1 MIRLSRVKETT
12 PTAGVGCIEDACIPL
27 EEALVHYPPFFD
39 AVPRV
44 RVRDPLAEFLGA
56 VEGGVIEYR
65 YLDAVR
71 LAGHSCPT
79 VAGAYGLTRLALGA
93 LYGAAMAERGCVRA
107 TLRDDASVGVAGVVA
122 SVVSLLTGACAET
135 GFKGLAGRFERRGLL
150 AFGVEQAWELRFTR
164 CADGASVDAAVN
176 LRAVPAD
183 PQMMPLMQRCL
194 AGAADED
201 ERRLFGSLWQDRV
214 RRILLEHG
222 DDPEVFVIRHVD

>member
-1 MIRLSRVKETT
+1 M
-12 PTAGVGCIEDACIPL
+12 
-27 EEALVHYPPFFD
+27 HYPQFFD

-44 RVRDPLAEFLGA
+44 RVRDPLAGFLGA
-56 VEGGVIEYR
+56 VDDGIIEYR

-93 LYGAAMAERGCVRA
+93 LYGAALAERGAVQVS
-107 TLRDDASVGVAGVVA
+107 LGDAAAAGVAGVVA

-150 AFGVEQAWELRFTR
+150 TFGVEQAWDLRFTR
-164 CADGASVDAAVN
+164 RDNGASVDAAVK
-176 LRAVPAD
+176 LHAVPAD
-183 PQMMPLMQRCL
+183 PQMIPLMQRCL
-194 AGAADED
+194 AGAADE
-201 ERRLFGSLWQDRV
+201 EEARLFRSLWQDRV

-222 DDPEVFVIRHVD
+222 DDPEVFVIRHTD

>member
-1 MIRLSRVKETT
+1 M
-12 PTAGVGCIEDACIPL
+12 
-27 EEALVHYPPFFD
+27 HYPQFFD

-44 RVRDPLAEFLGA
+44 RVRDPLAGFLGA
-56 VEGGVIEYR
+56 VDDGIIEYR

-93 LYGAAMAERGCVRA
+93 LYGAALAERGAVQVSLGDVA
-107 TLRDDASVGVAGVVA
+107 AAGVAGVVA

-150 AFGVEQAWELRFTR
+150 TFGVEQAWDLRFTR
-164 CADGASVDAAVN
+164 RDNGASVDAAVK
-176 LRAVPAD
+176 LHAVPAD
-183 PQMMPLMQRCL
+183 PQMIPLMQRCL
-194 AGAADED
+194 AGAADE
-201 ERRLFGSLWQDRV
+201 EEARLFRSLWQDRV

-222 DDPEVFVIRHVD
+222 DDPEVFVIRHTD

>member
-1 MIRLSRVKETT
+1 M
-12 PTAGVGCIEDACIPL
+12 
-27 EEALVHYPPFFD
+27 HYPPFFD

-44 RVRDPLAEFLGA
+44 RLRDPLAEFLGA

-93 LYGAAMAERGCVRA
+93 LYGASLAERGAVQV
-107 TLRDDASVGVAGVVA
+107 TLRDEGATGVAGVVA
-122 SVVSLLTGACAET
+122 SVVSLLTGACADT

-150 AFGVEQAWELRFTR
+150 AFGVEQAWELRFAR
-164 CADGASVDAAVN
+164 RDGGASVDAAVN
-176 LRAVPAD
+176 LRGVPAD

-194 AGAADED
+194 AGTADE
-201 ERRLFGSLWQDRV
+201 EEARLFRSLWQDRV

-222 DDPEVFVIRHVD
+222 DDPEVFVIRHTD

>member
-1 MIRLSRVKETT
+1 
-12 PTAGVGCIEDACIPL
+12 
-27 EEALVHYPPFFD
+27 
-39 AVPRV
+39 
-44 RVRDPLAEFLGA
+44 
-56 VEGGVIEYR
+56 
-65 YLDAVR
+65 
-71 LAGHSCPT
+71 
-79 VAGAYGLTRLALGA
+79 
-93 LYGAAMAERGCVRA
+93 
-107 TLRDDASVGVAGVVA
+107 
-122 SVVSLLTGACAET
+122 VSLLTGACAET